1 MIVGRATVLAT
12 VLLGLGPGLSG
23 AISSPAPARAASGR
37 SADGATAAV
46 GAARTR
52 AAANGAPSAKTKATA
67 DEAPSVKTRA
77 AANAAPSAKTT
88 ATATANAAPSARP
101 RIAAANGAPS
111 VKTKATANGAPSTR
125 PRTAANPTPS
135 ATLTAAFN
143 PERLGRRTTLSFDFR
158 IVGAAGAV
166 PPALTEIDLS
176 YPHKLGIALS
186 GLGLAT
192 CTAAAL
198 EASGLTGC
206 QADSIMGFGD
216 ATAEISLGSD
226 VVAET
231 VPITILRAP
240 DEEHHIALLLDAV
253 GTAPL
258 NTTAVFPG
266 ALLPAPLPY
275 GGTVSIDAPLIPS
288 VPGAPDVAVVALH
301 ATLGPAGVTYYEHVP
316 GETLG
321 YQPPGLLLPPSCPHG
336 GFPFAVR
343 FSFVGGTQASAQ
355 AVDPCPARAGRPG
368 RRSASGR
375 G

>member
-1 MIVGRATVLAT
+1 MTSA
-12 VLLGLGPGLSG
+12 
-23 AISSPAPARAASGR
+23 ARALLL
-37 SADGATAAV
+37 
-46 GAARTR
+46 
-52 AAANGAPSAKTKATA
+52 AAALGACALA
-67 DEAPSVKTRA
+67 
-77 AANAAPSAKTT
+77 T
-88 ATATANAAPSARP
+88 ATATAAARV
-101 RIAAANGAPS
+101 RAAADAP
-111 VKTKATANGAPSTR
+111 
-125 PRTAANPTPS
+125 PS
-135 ATLTAAFN
+135 ATLTAGFT
-143 PERLGRRTTLSFDFR
+143 PENLGKRTTLSFGFR
-158 IVGAAGAV
+158 ITGAAGAV

-198 EASGLTGC
+198 EASGLSGC

-253 GTAPL
+253 GTTPL

-275 GGTVSIDAPLIPS
+275 GGTVSIKAPLIPS
-288 VPGAPDVAVVALH
+288 LPGAPDVAIVALH
-301 ATLGPAGVTYYEHVP
+301 ATLGPAGVTYYEHVA

-321 YQPPGLLLPPSCPHG
+321 YQPPGLLLPPSCPKG
-336 GFPFAVR
+336 GFPFAVQ
-343 FSFVGGTQASAQ
+343 FSFLGGAHASAQ
-355 AVDPCPARAGRPG
+355 TVDPCPAQAA
-368 RRSASGR
+368 RRR
-375 G
+375 RR

>member
-1 MIVGRATVLAT
+1 VLRTTFAARALVVATVLA
-12 VLLGLGPGLSG
+12 
-23 AISSPAPARAASGR
+23 ACAPAAAK
-37 SADGATAAV
+37 ATAAV
-46 GAARTR
+46 RVR
-52 AAANGAPSAKTKATA
+52 AAAGAP
-67 DEAPSVKTRA
+67 
-77 AANAAPSAKTT
+77 
-88 ATATANAAPSARP
+88 
-101 RIAAANGAPS
+101 
-111 VKTKATANGAPSTR
+111 
-125 PRTAANPTPS
+125 PS
-135 ATLTAAFN
+135 ATLTAAFE
-143 PERLGRRTTLSFDFR
+143 PENLSQRTTLSFGFR
-158 IVGAAGAV
+158 VTAPGGLV

-198 EASGLTGC
+198 EASGLPGC

-240 DEEHHIALLLDAV
+240 DEEHHIALLFDAV

-258 NTTAVFPG
+258 NTTAVFAG

-288 VPGAPDVAVVALH
+288 LPGAPDVAIVALH
-301 ATLGPAGVTYYEHVP
+301 ATLGPAGVTYYEHIP

-321 YQPPGLLLPPSCPHG
+321 YQPPGLLLPPTCPKG
-336 GFPFAVR
+336 GFPFAAQ
-343 FSFVGGTQASAQ
+343 FSFLGGAQASAR
-355 AVDPCPARAGRPG
+355 ATDPCPAQAA
-368 RRSASGR
+368 RRR
-375 G
+375 R